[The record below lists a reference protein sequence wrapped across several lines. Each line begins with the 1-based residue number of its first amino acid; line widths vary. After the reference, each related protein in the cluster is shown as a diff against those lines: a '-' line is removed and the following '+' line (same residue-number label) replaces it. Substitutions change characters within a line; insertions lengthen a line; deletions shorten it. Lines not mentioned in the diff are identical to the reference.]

1 MTAWE
6 DDTDGVDSLG
16 RFLAEISRYP
26 LLTREQ
32 EVELMRRIERGD
44 GEARERLVN
53 SNLRLVVS
61 IAKRYQGHEVP
72 LLDLIQDGILGLIR
86 AVEKFDWRRGYKFST
101 YATWWIKQA
110 VQRGLDNRSR
120 LIRLPTHMAAR
131 VQRVARVERE
141 AVPGRPPAEEEIA
154 SAAGLSLRQLRELRA
169 AARVVDSLD
178 RTRGDESGPTV
189 GLYVADDEPDPYER
203 VEAVL
208 SAATIRAAVGALPE
222 RERELI
228 EVRFGL
234 GGGDPV
240 SVEEARRR
248 LGLTR
253 NETARLERQAL
264 QRLAREPRVRALH
277 EAA

>member
-1 MTAWE
+1 L
-6 DDTDGVDSLG
+6 SLAHRIRLG
-16 RFLAEISRYP
+16 SRDARNH
-26 LLTREQ
+26 L
-32 EVELMRRIERGD
+32 IE
-44 GEARERLVN
+44 A
-53 SNLRLVVS
+53 NLRLVVS
-61 IAKRYQGHEVP
+61 IAKRYVGQGMSLE
-72 LLDLIQDGILGLIR
+72 DLVGEGNIGLIR
-86 AVEKFDWRRGYKFST
+86 AVTKFDPDRGFRFST

-154 SAAGLSLRQLRELRA
+154 SASGLSLRQLRELRA

-203 VEAVL
+203 VEAIL
-208 SAATIRAAVGALPE
+208 SAATIRAAVAALPE
-222 RERELI
+222 RERLLI

-234 GGGDPV
+234 GGGEPV

-253 NETARLERQAL
+253 TEASRLERQAL
-264 QRLAREPRVRALH
+264 RRLASEPRVRALH